1 MNTNKILI
9 SKNINNLNFIILFHL
24 ILIVGQFSFGQNINN
39 RSLDITDSDK
49 LIRLPETFIIETEI
63 DPKTYILGPADK
75 VGLSIMSTSH
85 LTYILTVTPSGQLW
99 IPEIGIVAVSGLTIP
114 DAEIKVQKYIQDEK
128 YNTIE
133 VSLILLNI
141 RKFKVQISGAVIA
154 PGFINVSAVDR
165 LTDIIHRAGGLHKLA
180 DEEMVVIKRQSSN
193 IKCSLK
199 SYQFNGDLANNPI
212 LKEGDVVQVPFL
224 DSFSTE
230 VEISTSHKK
239 SLVLVTGF
247 VMKPGGHQFLPGYT
261 IQDYIALSGGI
272 TDQGSQKKVALYR
285 NGKGIPVDLMLYPKP
300 GDQIDIP
307 ANMKFRYLGNI
318 SILQTLTAVMSL
330 YLTFVAATN

>member
-1 MNTNKILI
+1 MTMQKLIINNTSYSIPKILYFLMLLTI
-9 SKNINNLNFIILFHL
+9 
-24 ILIVGQFSFGQNINN
+24 QFSFGQNINN

-85 LTYILTVTPSGQLW
+85 LTYILTVMPSGQLW

-114 DAEIKVQKYIQDEK
+114 DAEMKVQKYIQDEK
-128 YNTIE
+128 YNSAE

-224 DSFSTE
+224 DSF
-230 VEISTSHKK
+230 
-239 SLVLVTGF
+239 L
-247 VMKPGGHQFLPGYT
+247 
-261 IQDYIALSGGI
+261 A
-272 TDQGSQKKVALYR
+272 
-285 NGKGIPVDLMLYPKP
+285 
-300 GDQIDIP
+300 
-307 ANMKFRYLGNI
+307 
-318 SILQTLTAVMSL
+318 
-330 YLTFVAATN
+330 

>member
-1 MNTNKILI
+1 MKTDKKLASENIYNSIFGILI
-9 SKNINNLNFIILFHL
+9 YL

-63 DPKTYILGPADK
+63 DTKTYILGPADK

-141 RKFKVQISGAVIA
+141 RKFKVQISGAVIT
-154 PGFINVSAVDR
+154 PGFIN
-165 LTDIIHRAGGLHKLA
+165 IF
-180 DEEMVVIKRQSSN
+180 IK
-193 IKCSLK
+193 I
-199 SYQFNGDLANNPI
+199 QF
-212 LKEGDVVQVPFL
+212 F
-224 DSFSTE
+224 
-230 VEISTSHKK
+230 
-239 SLVLVTGF
+239 
-247 VMKPGGHQFLPGYT
+247 
-261 IQDYIALSGGI
+261 
-272 TDQGSQKKVALYR
+272 
-285 NGKGIPVDLMLYPKP
+285 
-300 GDQIDIP
+300 
-307 ANMKFRYLGNI
+307 
-318 SILQTLTAVMSL
+318 
-330 YLTFVAATN
+330 

>member
-1 MNTNKILI
+1 MNTNKKLI
-9 SKNINNLNFIILFHL
+9 SKNINNSNFIILFHL

-49 LIRLPETFIIETEI
+49 LIRLPESFIIETEI
-63 DPKTYILGPADK
+63 DPKTYKLGPADK
-75 VGLSIMSTSH
+75 IGLSIMSTSH
-85 LTYILTVTPSGQLW
+85 LTFILTVTPSGQLW

-114 DAEIKVQKYIQDEK
+114 DAEKKVQDYIQYEK
-128 YNTIE
+128 YNSAE

-141 RKFKVQISGAVIA
+141 RKFKVQISGAVIT

-180 DEEMVVIKRQSSN
+180 DEEIIVIRRQNSN
-193 IKCSLK
+193 IKCSLN
-199 SYQFNGDLANNPI
+199 SYQLNGNLANNPI

-230 VEISTSHKK
+230 VERSTSHKK

-272 TDQGSQKKVALYR
+272 TDQGNRKKVALFR
-285 NGKGIPVDLMLYPKP
+285 NGKKISFELNQYVQP

>member
-1 MNTNKILI
+1 MKTNKKLI
-9 SKNINNLNFIILFHL
+9 SNNINKSIFVILFYL
-24 ILIVGQFSFGQNINN
+24 ILLVGQFSFGQNINN
-39 RSLDITDSDK
+39 RSLNITDSDK
-49 LIRLPETFIIETEI
+49 LLRLSETFIIETKI

-99 IPEIGIVAVSGLTIP
+99 IPEIGIVAVSGLIIP
-114 DAEIKVQKYIQDEK
+114 DAEIKVQQYIQDEK
-128 YNTIE
+128 YNTAE

-180 DEEMVVIKRQSSN
+180 DEEMVIIKRQSSIIN
-193 IKCSLK
+193 CSLK

-230 VEISTSHKK
+230 VERSTSHKK

-247 VMKPGGHQFLPGYT
+247 VMKPGGHQFFPGYT

-272 TDQGSQKKVALYR
+272 TDQGNRKKVTLFR
-285 NGKGIPVDLMLYPKP
+285 NGEKISFELNQYVQP
-300 GDQIDIP
+300 GDQINIP

>member
-1 MNTNKILI
+1 MITNKKLISENINKSIFGILI
-9 SKNINNLNFIILFHL
+9 YL

-39 RSLDITDSDK
+39 RSLNITEADK
-49 LIRLPETFIIETEI
+49 LIRLPESFIIETEI
-63 DPKTYILGPADK
+63 DPNTYKLGPADK
-75 VGLSIMSTSH
+75 IGLSIMSTSH

-99 IPEIGIVAVSGLTIP
+99 IPEIGVVAVSGLTIP
-114 DAEIKVQKYIQDEK
+114 MAEIKVQKYIQNEK
-128 YNTIE
+128 YNIAE
-133 VSLILLNI
+133 ASLILLNI
-141 RKFKVQISGAVIA
+141 RKFKLQITGAVNS
-154 PGFINVSAVDR
+154 PGFINVSAIDR

-224 DSFSTE
+224 DSFSTK

-272 TDQGSQKKVALYR
+272 TDQGNEKKVAVFR
-285 NGKGIPVDLMLYPKP
+285 NGKKMHLELDHYIQP
-300 GDQIDIP
+300 GDQIEIP